1 LVVER
6 IALEYPVVSLANSEP
21 NVAPSRWRLRWD
33 AFRRPIQEEKA
44 TVLKQRWESL
54 PAELRTNNQI
64 SGRHLTHCGFILGAS
79 YCSFH
84 CTHCYLPKNANSIP
98 IPSLEQ
104 VKEQIDANRRFQG
117 PGGGLQITG
126 GDVADAYWKS
136 GRGDELIEIVR
147 YAFSVGSIPMLMT
160 HGQTL
165 IEHPDFLERLIVEGG
180 LRQISVH
187 VDMTQAGRHGFPI
200 GRIKCEA
207 DLHPVRQAFTDLA
220 VRMRAK
226 TGLALEYALSF
237 TVTRRNIEDVPEV
250 IRWYLADPQRTQ
262 IWRMLSFQPEADTG
276 RTIFSQRPIT
286 SADVWEKICEG
297 AGLRLRRDASIFGH
311 PDCNSWASLLIA
323 RPSGKFF
330 PLLPDDPKFDSLL
343 GKVLAKIGGLS
354 LVSDDAGTPPYRLAG
369 VLFQHPLLALR
380 LAFQMTKYF
389 SSRQAAWEVVR
400 SVLRGQVH
408 TLGVGMHNFM
418 DAAQVQ
424 RADRDPVIRARL
436 DSCVF
441 KGAVKRDGE
450 WVAVPMCSMNQETW
464 AKVYDERLK
473 DPELIKQP
481 QVASSVS

>member
-1 LVVER
+1 
-6 IALEYPVVSLANSEP
+6 
-21 NVAPSRWRLRWD
+21 
-33 AFRRPIQEEKA
+33 
-44 TVLKQRWESL
+44 
-54 PAELRTNNQI
+54 
-64 SGRHLTHCGFILGAS
+64 
-79 YCSFH
+79 
-84 CTHCYLPKNANSIP
+84 
-98 IPSLEQ
+98 
-104 VKEQIDANRRFQG
+104 
-117 PGGGLQITG
+117 
-126 GDVADAYWKS
+126 
-136 GRGDELIEIVR
+136 
-147 YAFSVGSIPMLMT
+147 
-160 HGQTL
+160 
-165 IEHPDFLERLIVEGG
+165 VEGG

-220 VRMRAK
+220 VRMREK

-237 TVTRRNIEDVPEV
+237 TVTRRNIDDVPEV
-250 IRWYLADPQRTQ
+250 IRWYLADPQRTH

-297 AGLRLRRDASIFGH
+297 TGLPLRRDASIFGH

-354 LVSDDAGTPPYRLAG
+354 LVSDDAGTPPFRLAG
-369 VLFQHPLLALR
+369 VLFQHPLLALQ
-380 LAFQMTKYF
+380 LVFQMTKYF
-389 SSRQAAWEVVR
+389 SSRQAAREVVG

-418 DAAQVQ
+418 DATQVQ
-424 RADRDPVIRARL
+424 RADRDPTIRARL

-464 AKVYDERLK
+464 SKVYDERLN

-481 QVASSVS
+481 QVATGVS

>member
-1 LVVER
+1 
-6 IALEYPVVSLANSEP
+6 
-21 NVAPSRWRLRWD
+21 
-33 AFRRPIQEEKA
+33 
-44 TVLKQRWESL
+44 
-54 PAELRTNNQI
+54 
-64 SGRHLTHCGFILGAS
+64 
-79 YCSFH
+79 
-84 CTHCYLPKNANSIP
+84 
-98 IPSLEQ
+98 
-104 VKEQIDANRRFQG
+104 
-117 PGGGLQITG
+117 
-126 GDVADAYWKS
+126 
-136 GRGDELIEIVR
+136 
-147 YAFSVGSIPMLMT
+147 
-160 HGQTL
+160 
-165 IEHPDFLERLIVEGG
+165 
-180 LRQISVH
+180 
-187 VDMTQAGRHGFPI
+187 
-200 GRIKCEA
+200 
-207 DLHPVRQAFTDLA
+207 
-220 VRMRAK
+220 
-226 TGLALEYALSF
+226 
-237 TVTRRNIEDVPEV
+237 
-250 IRWYLADPQRTQ
+250 
-262 IWRMLSFQPEADTG
+262 MLSFQPEADTG

-297 AGLRLRRDASIFGH
+297 TGMPLRRDASIFGH

-369 VLFQHPLLALR
+369 VLFQHPLLALQ

-389 SSRQAAWEVVR
+389 SSRQAAWEVVG

-464 AKVYDERLK
+464 AKVYDERLN

-481 QVASSVS
+481 QVASSVP